1 MCCVKKVGIFLLAI
15 MLMGCQVKQ
24 EKINPEQLS
33 AQDISSMFA
42 GKTVESF
49 NLVSGSTSFTYYHP
63 DGRVEQERYWE
74 QRNGFWK
81 INDKS
86 EICLAMEGKPF
97 SCRSIFRD
105 GQKYYKYRLGA
116 QGQPEKII
124 RYRQFIDGKAF

>member
-1 MCCVKKVGIFLLAI
+1 MCCLKKVGVLLVAI

-33 AQDISSMFA
+33 AQDISSLFA

-74 QRNGFWK
+74 QRKGLWK

-97 SCRSIFRD
+97 SCRSVYRE
-105 GQKYYKYRLGA
+105 GAKYYKYRLDN
-116 QGQPEKII
+116 QGQSEKII
-124 RYRQFIDGKAF
+124 RYRQFIEGKLI